1 MKHILHTFIPAMAA
15 VLAMLAMLTTTS
27 CRSTKGVVKPSAPQP
42 STTAPTTDPAT
53 TSASATAD
61 AFVRKVAAQAQ
72 TAPCLTAKAK
82 VELQGMG
89 KSLSINGQLRMKR
102 DDVVQLS
109 LSFLGME
116 VGRME
121 FTPQDVLIVDRM
133 NKQYVRAA
141 YSEVSFLKRANLD
154 FYSLQALFWN
164 ELFIPGERTVAGH
177 TARFRLA
184 STESSVTTL
193 TLADTPQLTY
203 TFVAS
208 TPRSLIEQ
216 LQVKGKKADD
226 KGAFA
231 FTYSDFATFNARPFP
246 TTMCMAVSGT
256 GHDLSLTLRLSRLT
270 TDSGWQQ
277 RTTVSGKYTRR
288 TPEEVLGRLLK

>member
-1 MKHILHTFIPAMAA
+1 M
-15 VLAMLAMLTTTS
+15 
-27 CRSTKGVVKPSAPQP
+27 
-42 STTAPTTDPAT
+42 
-53 TSASATAD
+53 
-61 AFVRKVAAQAQ
+61 
-72 TAPCLTAKAK
+72 
-82 VELQGMG
+82 
-89 KSLSINGQLRMKR
+89 
-102 DDVVQLS
+102 
-109 LSFLGME
+109 
-116 VGRME
+116 
-121 FTPQDVLIVDRM
+121 
-133 NKQYVRAA
+133 
-141 YSEVSFLKRANLD
+141 
-154 FYSLQALFWN
+154 
-164 ELFIPGERTVAGH
+164 AGH